1 VLKVLQACCDINA
14 KAKEQRLTS
23 VKEGVIFILRHFE
36 GRQPIFPRKMSTS
49 LSQERQFTVYNE
61 KQILNECIKANF
73 IDCRLNAYPVL
84 SDDGKSAAAIQAP
97 NLIFIDID
105 LPQSLDYE
113 NSLLELNNIQ
123 SRTLNLIKHK
133 LDGCSPTVLWTGNG
147 YHIYIV
153 LDTRPLELITD
164 LFKLSREPSKEFL
177 KFAEIIFTNKK
188 ADSKHNH
195 SFSSYLLRIPHTF
208 NSKCNARGTD
218 ARVKII
224 QRFDAL
230 NIPQIDMRLLR
241 EFRLYLADLDIKNKS
256 ASINKEQEIRLC
268 NSSDNYRSAT
278 GTISQSY
285 QWIEDKLLQTP
296 IPDHRKFTIELL
308 LAPYLVNIRHLSS
321 FNEVYSIIEDWAQYC
336 NTLRTL
342 EPSVN
347 DFLDYRIKLAIEK
360 STQNCIPPIKRETM
374 KKNYYDWYKDFE
386 DWHLFS

>member
-1 VLKVLQACCDINA
+1 MTSLETWSVLKVLQTRCDINA

-61 KQILNECIKANF
+61 EQILNECIKANF

-84 SDDGKSAAAIQAP
+84 SDDGKSAAVIQAP

-105 LPQSLDYE
+105 LHQSLDE
-113 NSLLELNNIQ
+113 NSLLELNKIQ
-123 SRTLNLIKHK
+123 SRTLNLIEHK

-164 LFKLSREPSKEFL
+164 LIKLSREPSKEFL

-195 SFSSYLLRIPHTF
+195 SFNSYLLRIPYTL
-208 NSKCNARGTD
+208 NSKCIGKGTNPE
-218 ARVKII
+218 VKII

-230 NIPQIDMRLLR
+230 NIPQIDKHLLR

-256 ASINKEQEIRLC
+256 KIRQNKIRIDPN
-268 NSSDNYRSAT
+268 NSHNT
-278 GTISQSY
+278 VNIISY
-285 QWIEDKLLQTP
+285 VEKLLSMQLRRSSQ
-296 IPDHRKFTIELL
+296 IC
-308 LAPYLVNIRHLSS
+308 NI
-321 FNEVYSIIEDWAQYC
+321 FDTC
-336 NTLRTL
+336 TLFCKRTGL
-342 EPSVN
+342 I
-347 DFLDYRIKLAIEK
+347 R
-360 STQNCIPPIKRETM
+360 
-374 KKNYYDWYKDFE
+374 
-386 DWHLFS
+386 